1 MSKDYIKKIKIEKV
15 EAELEVDLCRNMIV
29 IGCDVSMHNTGLAV
43 IKTTDDYL
51 VLDILYNIIVPR
63 KIDLLKA
70 ADLFIDQIEDFK
82 RKITQKYKLDINI
95 IEDCFFGKNVKT
107 LKSLARFSILIYDK
121 FRGIATAS
129 KLMLPTQARNLINFK
144 KSSKEIK
151 GSKLKKEIISYINN
165 ALQTKIK
172 DDNQGDAC
180 VLALGG
186 LVIKE

>member
-1 MSKDYIKKIKIEKV
+1 MKDYIKKLKLATV
-15 EAELEVDLCRNMIV
+15 EAELEVDLCRNTIV

-51 VLDILYNIIVPR
+51 ILDILHNIIVPK

-95 IEDCFFGKNVKT
+95 IEDCFFGSNVKT

-121 FRGIATAS
+121 LRGIATKS
-129 KLMLPTQARNLINFK
+129 KLVLPTQARNLINFK

-151 GSKLKKEIISYINN
+151 GSKLKKEIIEYINN
-165 ALQTKIK
+165 ALQINIK
-172 DDNQGDAC
+172 DDNLADGC
-180 VLALGG
+180 VLALAG